1 MIIDSLSSL
10 SISRSASS
18 LELSKGFKKA
28 VDVSKL
34 IAPSAIVDA
43 IVRLIEDEAA
53 AGQVL
58 RVLPDA
64 GAVLQPYPTWHQM
77 PTLPPLPGG
86 AQAHTPAAAA
96 AASGGSAKKT
106 GGRGKGDARPQAK
119 L

>member
-10 SISRSASS
+10 TISRSASS

-43 IVRLIEDEAA
+43 IVCLIEDEAA

-64 GAVLQPYPTWHQM
+64 GAVLQPYPAWHQM

-86 AQAHTPAAAA
+86 AHAHAPAAAS
-96 AASGGSAKKT
+96 AASGGNTKKT
-106 GGRGKGDARPQAK
+106 GGHGKGDGRPQAK